1 MAGKR
6 SGTEPTVVLVGRPNV
21 GKSTLFNRITGTRRA
36 IVTPM
41 AGTTRDVI
49 AHQAEWLDTTF
60 NLVDTGGL
68 FGASLDPLH
77 ELVVKHGQR
86 AIQSADVIVF
96 VVDGREGLVSGD
108 QEIAR
113 QLRPVGVPVVLA
125 VNKTDV
131 KRADEQEFYQLGIE
145 PLVGI
150 AAEHG
155 QGIGDLLDE
164 VVRYLKAKPASAGRG
179 ARASREARG
188 GGSKKTAKAA
198 SAEPLDEFDDADD
211 ADVVDDTDGVDDAD
225 GEDDA
230 VSVGEL
236 GAVEEGEAA
245 GGSKLV
251 TEGATAGGIGAKVR
265 KGQRGPGAASTS
277 GAFRNI
283 ETRTSHDL
291 AIAASGEAAPTA
303 EASRRGDAPDTGEI
317 SIAIIGR
324 PNVGKSSLV
333 NRLLKEERVMVSPLA
348 GTTRDPIDTVLRW
361 RGRDLRIVD
370 TAGIRRA
377 GKVANAAHVEAVSV
391 VLARRAIERADV
403 AVLLIDA
410 VEGPTD
416 QDAAIAGEAERT
428 GCGVIIVAN
437 KWDLMKGRGVNF
449 SKEFD
454 ENLRRRLKFLDYAP
468 VMHLSALTGER
479 TPKLLEMIE
488 RVAKARH
495 ARVSTGALNRF
506 VKAATDA
513 HPPVSPE
520 RRAVRIMY
528 ASQTGVAPP
537 TFVLFTNVATT
548 FHFSY
553 ERFLINRLR
562 EEFEFIGTP
571 IRLHIRKRGK
581 T

>member
-1 MAGKR
+1 M
-6 SGTEPTVVLVGRPNV
+6 LVGRPNV

-60 NLVDTGGL
+60 TLVDTGGL

-113 QLRPVGVPVVLA
+113 QLRPVGVPVLLA

-131 KRADEQEFYQLGIE
+131 KRAGEQEFYQLGIE

-164 VVRYLKAKPASAGRG
+164 VVQRLKKKPASAGRG
-179 ARASREARG
+179 ARSG
-188 GGSKKTAKAA
+188 LA
-198 SAEPLDEFDDADD
+198 SASVDEDGDSDGDGDGDSAGDSVGD
-211 ADVVDDTDGVDDAD
+211 GDVD
-225 GEDDA
+225 GEDGLA
-230 VSVGEL
+230 TTEVAAEGRRAKGRAKSRKGEL
-236 GAVEEGEAA
+236 
-245 GGSKLV
+245 
-251 TEGATAGGIGAKVR
+251 
-265 KGQRGPGAASTS
+265 GPGAASTS

-291 AIAASGEAAPTA
+291 ALAESGEAAPTE
-303 EASRRGDAPDTGEI
+303 EATRRGDAPDTGEI

-361 RGRDLRIVD
+361 HGRELRIID

-377 GKVANAAHVEAVSV
+377 GKVANAQHVEAVSV
-391 VLARRAIERADV
+391 VLAKRAIARADV
-403 AVLLIDA
+403 AVLLMDA

-416 QDAAIAGEAERT
+416 QDAAIAGEAERA

-454 ENLRRRLKFLDYAP
+454 DNLRRRLKFLDYAP

-506 VKAATDA
+506 VKAATEA

-562 EEFEFIGTP
+562 EEFEFMGTP
-571 IRLHIRKRGK
+571 IRLHIRKREK
-581 T
+581 S